1 MTKRVDVLQC
11 PLDMVCNKGMGAS
24 LMDRQARLQEI
35 CETMTGILSCPL
47 TLKFRTGLDRNK
59 PLAQKLLRKV
69 RGWNLVSACAL
80 HGRSRAARYTKRADW
95 DYISSVVDVAN
106 EHMEID
112 GSM

>member
-1 MTKRVDVLQC
+1 
-11 PLDMVCNKGMGAS
+11 
-24 LMDRQARLQEI
+24 MDRQARLQEI
-35 CETMTGILSCPL
+35 CEAMTGILSCPL